1 MVFGITAIYASAL
14 TIIVFVLAQL
24 VIRARGKT
32 KIALGDRG
40 DDRLLEASR
49 RQMNFVENVPM
60 TVILMMMAEAGG
72 ASPMQLHIA
81 GAVLVLARITHPFGI
96 QIDRPA
102 HPMRI
107 GGAVATNLVQFGLI
121 AILLM
126 QYVASLPQ

>member
-1 MVFGITAIYASAL
+1 MTFGITALYASAL

-32 KIALGDRG
+32 TIALGDGG
-40 DDRLLEASR
+40 DARLLEASR

-60 TVILMMMAEAGG
+60 TVLLMMMAEGGG
-72 ASPMQLHIA
+72 ASAMQLHIA
-81 GAVLVLARITHPFGI
+81 GAVLVIARILHPFGI

-102 HPMRI
+102 HPLRI

-121 AILLM
+121 VLLIM
-126 QYVASLPQ
+126 QYFA